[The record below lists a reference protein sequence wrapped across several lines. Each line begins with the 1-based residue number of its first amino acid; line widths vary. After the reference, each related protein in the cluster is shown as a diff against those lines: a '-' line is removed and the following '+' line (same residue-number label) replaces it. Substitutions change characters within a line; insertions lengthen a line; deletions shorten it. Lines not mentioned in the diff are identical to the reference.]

1 MKKIVITHP
10 EMGIFVGAAMGFA
23 FWSML
28 DVGGQYLCV
37 TFEDEEDA
45 REFVGDWVPT
55 QDPDT
60 YNYVEVD
67 SVTEWATVAE
77 LDKAGLGEMTALLL
91 YHTPGVGL
99 VH

>member
-1 MKKIVITHP
+1 MKKVVITHP

-28 DVGGQYLCV
+28 DTGGQYQVV

-45 REFVGDWVPT
+45 REFVGEWVPA

-67 SVTEWATVAE
+67 SMKEWATVVE
-77 LDKAGLGEMTALLL
+77 LDRAGLGEFTALLL
-91 YHTPGVGL
+91 LDTPVVGSPC
-99 VH
+99 